1 MHVKFEVGWSDVT
14 WCGYN
19 WVWFWRCNQTND
31 RGIFFKLRHCLCD
44 EHCLKSNSYGWD
56 ARVKDR
62 WWSNKFD
69 HANKWG
75 AWFGYKRYWLKKN
88 HRKKI

>member
-1 MHVKFEVGWSDVT
+1 MLHDVVIIG
-14 WCGYN
+14 CDFGDAIKP
-19 WVWFWRCNQTND
+19 ND
-31 RGIFFKLRHCLCD
+31 HGIFSKLRHCLCD

-62 WWSNKFD
+62 WWLNKFD

-75 AWFGYKRYWLKKN
+75 AWFGYKRHWFKKIN
-88 HRKKI
+88 HRKKM